1 MFRRIKNLI
10 LKLLHSK
17 KFFEVSWIFGL
28 QLYVLNKL
36 IGTKNG
42 IFKIKK
48 IADLVP
54 ATKIFEGYRYLS
66 KTQNNIE
73 VTVPDLNLYII
84 KDAVINSRSSALI
97 KGKSIYYESINDNE
111 RFNEGFVKYHSKKN
125 ALIDLKDTDCLNDGF
140 FLAGNGSHNWYHWLI
155 EILPKM
161 LYYKKD
167 YSRNI
172 LVDQSCKDIP
182 SMAETLQT
190 LVENYDVN
198 IIYLDPLKRY
208 RIKKLYFINEVNKLM
223 YNELNRELASQPV
236 YYYRKESLKELSEI
250 LKDKY
255 LTDSISCKPKIY
267 LRRQNTHRTASN
279 EKELAELL
287 SDYQFSFIDLAK
299 CSIQRQVEVLSKAK
313 HIVGTSGAAFTNILF
328 CSPNTKIVIFMPDN
342 YMSYQFY
349 KEMGEFL
356 QLDVVYLY
364 YENGNNTHEDC
375 SFSVD
380 REKLHQLI
388 EIHG

>member
-1 MFRRIKNLI
+1 MFRGIKNLI

-28 QLYVLNKL
+28 QLYMLNKL

-42 IFKIKK
+42 VFKIKK

-97 KGKSIYYESINDNE
+97 KGNSIYYESINDNE

-125 ALIDLKDTDCLNDGF
+125 ALIDLKDTECLIDGF
-140 FLAGNGSHNWYHWLI
+140 FLAGNGSYNWYHWLI

-161 LYYKKD
+161 LYYKND

-172 LVDQSCKDIP
+172 LVDESCKDIP

-190 LVENYDVN
+190 LIENFDVN

-223 YNELNRELASQPV
+223 YNELNRELASQPL
-236 YYYRKESLKELSEI
+236 YYYRKESLEELAEI
-250 LKDKY
+250 LKNKY
-255 LTDSISCKPKIY
+255 LTDTGSTASKIY
-267 LRRQNTHRTASN
+267 LRRQNTHRIPSN
-279 EKELAELL
+279 ETIIAALLADNEF
-287 SDYQFSFIDLAK
+287 SDIDLAK
-299 CSIQRQVEVLSKAK
+299 CSIQQQVKIFSHAK
-313 HIVGTSGAAFTNILF
+313 HIVGTSGAAFTNLLF

-342 YMSYQFY
+342 YTSYQFY

-356 QLDVVYLY
+356 HLDIDYLY
-364 YENGNNTHEDC
+364 YENGSNTHDN
-375 SFSVD
+375 SDFIVD
-380 REKLHQLI
+380 KDKLHQLI
-388 EIHG
+388 EIHE

>member
-1 MFRRIKNLI
+1 MLI
-10 LKLLHSK
+10 EFKIFIAKLLSSTK
-17 KFFEVSWIFGL
+17 YLDIRWIYSL
-28 QLYVLNKL
+28 QLLLFNKL
-36 IGTKNG
+36 TGNNTG
-42 IFKIKK
+42 VFKITS
-48 IADLVP
+48 ISELLP
-54 ATKIFEGYRYLS
+54 ETNLLEGYKYRS
-66 KTQNNIE
+66 STQNNIE
-73 VTVPDLNLYII
+73 IIVPDLNLYFIE
-84 KDAVINSRSSALI
+84 DALINSRSSAFI
-97 KGKSIYYESINDNE
+97 KGYSIYYEAINDNE

-125 ALIDLKDTDCLNDGF
+125 ALVDLKDTDCLNDGF

-172 LVDQSCKDIP
+172 LVSQSCKDIP

-190 LVENYDVN
+190 LVQSYDVN
-198 IIYLDPLKRY
+198 IIYLDPLKTY
-208 RIKKLYFINEVNKLM
+208 RINKLYFINEVNKLM
-223 YNELNRELASQPV
+223 YNELKREIVCQPL
-236 YYYRKESLKELSEI
+236 YYYRKEALEKLSEI

-255 LTDSISCKPKIY
+255 LTDAISCKPKIY
-267 LRRQNTHRTASN
+267 LRRQNTHRIASN
-279 EKELAELL
+279 EKEIAELL

-299 CSIQRQVEVLSKAK
+299 FSIQQQVEVFSTAK

-328 CSPNTKIVIFMPDN
+328 CSRNTKIVIFMPDN
-342 YMSYQFY
+342 YTSYQFY

-364 YENGNNTHEDC
+364 YENGNNTHEDS

-380 REKLHQLI
+380 RNKLHQLI